1 MAANE
6 ESATLALARELIGR
20 RSVTPD
26 DGGCLALIGERLAAV
41 GFTVESMPF
50 EEVDNLWAVYGDSG
64 PLLVF
69 AGHVDV
75 VPPGPEEAWATPP
88 FEPVIDDDGIL
99 RGRGAADMKGSVAA
113 MVTAVEAYLAGG
125 GAPRGRIGFL
135 LTSDEEGPAV
145 NGTKRVIDTLVARG
159 ETIDWCL
166 VGEPSS
172 AETLADTVKNGR
184 RGSLSGY
191 LTVKGRQG
199 HVAYPHWADNPV
211 HRAAP
216 ALAELAATEW
226 DRGNDFFPPT
236 GFQIANISAGTGA
249 TNIIPG
255 TLEVMFNFR
264 FGTASTAEGLKAQV
278 EAILERHG
286 LDYTLD
292 WVLSGEAFLTEP
304 GTLVGGVRAAVA
316 EVLGHEPALS
326 TSGGT
331 SDGRFIAPTG
341 AQVVELGPLNAT
353 IHQVDER
360 VEAAHLDQ
368 LHRVHQALLRH
379 LLG

>member
-1 MAANE
+1 VSRPA
-6 ESATLALARELIGR
+6 ESETLALARELIGR
-20 RSVTPD
+20 PSVTPD
-26 DGGCLALIGERLAAV
+26 DAGCLTLIGERLAAA

-75 VPPGPEEAWATPP
+75 VPPGPESAWSTPP
-88 FEPVIDDDGIL
+88 FEPVIDDAGLL

-113 MVTAVEAYLAGG
+113 MVTACERYLAS
-125 GAPRGRIGFL
+125 GATPNGRIGFL

-145 NGTKRVIDTLVARG
+145 NGTRRVIETLVERG

-172 AETLADTVKNGR
+172 SEALADAMKNGR

-199 HVAYPHWADNPV
+199 HVAYPHLADNPV

-226 DRGNDFFPPT
+226 DQGNDFFPPT
-236 GFQIANISAGTGA
+236 GFQIANITAGTGA

-264 FGTASTAEGLKAQV
+264 FGTASTADELKARV
-278 EAILERHG
+278 AAILDRHG
-286 LDYTLD
+286 LDYSLE

-304 GTLVGGVRAAVA
+304 GTLVDGIRQAVA
-316 EVLGHEPALS
+316 EVLGREPALS

-368 LHRVHQALLRH
+368 LHLVHQALLRH